1 MAEEGGETKP
11 QCGEEP
17 PKSAEENA
25 GEVKVGAASIFPSAA
40 VNIWPPSQRTREA
53 VIQRLV
59 ETLST
64 ESILS
69 KRYGVLS
76 PSDASD
82 AARRIE
88 EEAFASASSSSSSG
102 GSAASVDDG
111 IETLQIYSKEIS
123 QRMLETVKAKASS
136 VSMSSPV
143 TSPPPSDGA
152 ATVENAPPTAA
163 GEESSASSPA

>member
-1 MAEEGGETKP
+1 MAEEGEETKP
-11 QCGEEP
+11 QGGEEP

-25 GEVKVGAASIFPSAA
+25 GESKAGAAGILPSVALN
-40 VNIWPPSQRTREA
+40 VWPPSQRTREA

-59 ETLST
+59 QTLST
-64 ESILS
+64 ESVLS

-88 EEAFASASSSSSSG
+88 EEAFATASASSAPI
-102 GSAASVDDG
+102 AASVDDG
-111 IETLQIYSKEIS
+111 IKTLQIYSEEIS

-136 VSMSSPV
+136 VSRSSPA
-143 TSPPPSDGA
+143 TTPPPSDGG
-152 ATVENAPPTAA
+152 ATVENALPTAA
-163 GEESSASSPA
+163 GGESSASSSA